1 MVLKLDAPAWG
12 MPMPYGDAMA
22 VWVISSIQVIIVSY
36 RQFILRRVQS
46 AWNKFNVYIN
56 RHVVVMILL
65 GFIWLCVV
73 RTSALSESSIRQR
86 QTMLPDVAE
95 RLVGSSTVVSAQ
107 IRIANFIS
115 CGDNG
120 GVSCQGIV
128 GCLLGA
134 VFAAPASG
142 RVPPTE
148 REILTGSVGGYT
160 KRLPYAAPHETQL
173 SCVDLDPDEH
183 NENAQCAI
191 CYDNIEERGD
201 IDVLV
206 KWNADIGY
214 VRALTAVQSVNPSGT
229 NAKEE
234 TRKLISNVP
243 YAATYSSQDTKR

>member
-1 MVLKLDAPAWG
+1 
-12 MPMPYGDAMA
+12 
-22 VWVISSIQVIIVSY
+22 
-36 RQFILRRVQS
+36 
-46 AWNKFNVYIN
+46 
-56 RHVVVMILL
+56 
-65 GFIWLCVV
+65 
-73 RTSALSESSIRQR
+73 
-86 QTMLPDVAE
+86 MLPDVAE
-95 RLVGSSTVVSAQ
+95 RLVGSSTVVSAH

-148 REILTGSVGGYT
+148 REILTRSVGGYK
-160 KRLPYAAPHETQL
+160 KRLHYEAPHEMQL

-206 KWNADIGY
+206 MESNADIGY

-243 YAATYSSQDTKR
+243 YAAIYSSQDTKR